1 MYHTPNTGETQ
12 RLYARTAEPATE
24 SYYDPATAGS
34 DPAQKQQTRFGMLLM
49 VLAGLAF
56 IWYAFHPGQSI
67 NSRGTPLEGQPAPR
81 ITIIDNSSH
90 VRAFCWCNDADTS
103 GGQYTP

>member
-12 RLYARTAEPATE
+12 RLYARTAEPEAE
-24 SYYDPATAGS
+24 WQRS

-67 NSRGTPLEGQPAPR
+67 NSRGTPLESQPAPR